1 MLHSGRVVFGEMEVV
16 VFGRP
21 AAEMVAE
28 EAGRRQ
34 AERVFLMAS
43 GTLNRTTEEI
53 AKVRRALGNRFA
65 GLFDRMP
72 PHTPRRAV
80 IEAAVMAREAGADL
94 IVTIGGGSVTGGAK
108 AVQLCLANDIRAA
121 EALDQ
126 IRPVK
131 GPDGVLGPP
140 PCNAP
145 SVAQV
150 AVPTTLS
157 AGEFSAIAGVT
168 DERTRVKELFRHPR
182 IIPRAVV
189 LDPAVT
195 VHTPEW
201 LWLSTGIRAVDHYVE
216 GICSGEANPYADAQ
230 ALHGLALLCRGLP
243 RVKADPSDLEARLDC
258 QIGSWLSMGPLASG
272 VPMGASH
279 GIGYVLRAVFDI
291 THGHISC
298 IMLPA
303 VMHWSKPVNAE
314 RQALVA
320 AAMGHPGDDAGDV
333 LDAFIA
339 GLGMPR
345 SLAAV
350 KIGPEHSRGSPSR
363 RWTPQGCRAIPG
375 RSSVLRKFVRSSNWP
390 LERRTRHAPAF
401 ESVMANALEI
411 LPLTVF
417 DQGGTGGREVLGFQH
432 GLAFGRQWMA
442 AQDRRSLQPV
452 VAGDALQ
459 QHAQGCGGPPQVMH
473 D

>member
-1 MLHSGRVVFGEMEVV
+1 MPHSGRVVFGEMEVV

-80 IEAAVMAREAGADL
+80 IEATVMAREAGADL
-94 IVTIGGGSVTGGAK
+94 IVTIGGGSVTDGAK

-121 EALDQ
+121 EELDQ

-131 GPDGVLGPP
+131 GPDGTVGPP

-145 SVAQV
+145 TVPQV
-150 AVPTTLS
+150 TVPTTLS

-168 DERTRVKELFRHPR
+168 DERTRVKELFRHPG
-182 IIPRAVV
+182 IIPRTVV

-195 VHTPEW
+195 AHTPEW
-201 LWLSTGIRAVDHYVE
+201 LWLSTGIRAVDHCVE
-216 GICSGEANPYADAQ
+216 GICSGEANPFADAQ
-230 ALHGLALLCRGLP
+230 ALHGLPLLCRGLP
-243 RVKADPSDLEARLDC
+243 RVKADPSDIAARLDC

-279 GIGYVLRAVFDI
+279 GIGYVLGAVFDI
-291 THGHISC
+291 PHGHTSC

-303 VMHWSKPVNAE
+303 VMRWNKPVNAE

-320 AAMGHPGDDAGDV
+320 AAMGHPGEDAGDA
-333 LDAFIA
+333 LDALIA

-345 SLAAV
+345 SLGAV
-350 KIGPEHSRGSPSR
+350 KIGPENFTRLAEQAMD
-363 RWTPQGCRAIPG
+363 TPWVPRNPRPIGGPAQ
-375 RSSVLRKFVRSSNWP
+375 VR
-390 LERRTRHAPAF
+390 
-401 ESVMANALEI
+401 EI
-411 LPLTVF
+411 L
-417 DQGGTGGREVLGFQH
+417 E
-432 GLAFGRQWMA
+432 LAA
-442 AQDRRSLQPV
+442 
-452 VAGDALQ
+452 
-459 QHAQGCGGPPQVMH
+459 
-473 D
+473 